1 MKKMM
6 ISVLAFAALGAASM
20 ATQTA
25 GAGQWQGSPWY
36 PAGTWTN
43 FSTSGSCSG
52 CAGGVFNADLVVS
65 DPPISPTGVTLTANN
80 TGKVNG
86 NPTCHQA
93 WALCADFSYI
103 IAPFVCTNTVGGAQ
117 NESLTS
123 QLSNS
128 FAVGYYSGGTDTGY
142 CPSAFPY
149 YRGAVNIYQ
158 W

>member
-1 MKKMM
+1 MKRMM

-20 ATQTA
+20 VTQTA
-25 GAGQWQGSPWY
+25 GAGQWQGSPWS
-36 PAGTWTN
+36 PAGTWTH

-52 CAGGVFNADLVVS
+52 CTGGVFDADLVAS
-65 DPPISPTGVTLTANN
+65 DPPLSATGVTLSANN

-93 WALCADFSYI
+93 WALCSNFSYI
-103 IAPFVCTNTVGGAQ
+103 IAPYVCTTTES
-117 NESLTS
+117 ESLTS

-128 FAVGYYSGGTDTGY
+128 FATGYYSGGTDTGY
-142 CPSAFPY
+142 CPSAYPY
-149 YRGAVNIYQ
+149 ISGAVNIYQ